1 MYPFGTLLIEPIKS
15 MEDENTGS
23 TDQSYSLSVVLNR
36 IYFGLYNNYGEIW
49 KDIGKASNK
58 FTEESKD
65 EHEDHRIVAQTI
77 KEAVVFLYLQWYY
90 LSLERYYHLAEKD
103 EENVLKAFK
112 EKYKTEA

>member
-1 MYPFGTLLIEPIKS
+1 MYPFGTLLIEPVKS
-15 MEDENTGS
+15 IEDENTGS
-23 TDQSYSLSVVLNR
+23 TDHSYSLSVVLNR

-58 FTEESKD
+58 FMEESKD

-103 EENVLKAFK
+103 EENVLK
-112 EKYKTEA
+112 